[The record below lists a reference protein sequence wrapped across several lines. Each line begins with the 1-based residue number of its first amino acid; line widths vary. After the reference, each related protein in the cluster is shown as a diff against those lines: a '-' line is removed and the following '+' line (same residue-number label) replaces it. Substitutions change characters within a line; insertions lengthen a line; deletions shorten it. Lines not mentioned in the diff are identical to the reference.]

1 MLSADSPPL
10 PLLPVCLP
18 SGPEIGWPAFS
29 APRRRLLLAL
39 AAPLLAALLLALAL
53 GGLVRR
59 DVARQHGAATAAL
72 AEALARSPG
81 DLGQRLAQLPAWAA
95 AGGWRRAELHDGA
108 GQPLGHHQGLTSATD
123 APAWF
128 EALMHLPD
136 QPSPRGLQVDG
147 RVLLV
152 QAWAD
157 PAPTLAVLWHAL
169 QVLALAAPGAMLA
182 VAVLFARQSTR
193 LRRAVA
199 DTLAQ
204 TERLGDA
211 GYSPLSHPAVPELV
225 PLAQGLDRLH
235 ERLRALFALQATQLE
250 ALRLQAHHDPLT
262 GLANRRHF
270 IASLDALLCGDD
282 APSAATL
289 VLLRLVDLAGMN
301 QRLGRRSADRVLQA
315 VAQLLQNYPQR
326 VANCLIG
333 RLDGGDFALLLPTG
347 GLAGETAQALRAA
360 VTVGLASVDPSARL
374 AAVAV
379 ELRLPLAAEQAVSQA
394 ESALRATGSP
404 APEAAADP
412 VTETDTA
419 APSPMDTPATAGA
432 SIPSPESPADDEGSG
447 WHRRL
452 MRALSQG
459 RVRLGAYPVCTP
471 DGRTLLLDSPLRVQ
485 LSQGG
490 PYEPAARWLAQAVR
504 SQLSV
509 AIDERALMLA
519 LAAIARDGQARC
531 INIAAASVASNVFV
545 ESITRRLSAAPEAAC
560 RLWIDLPETLC
571 VEAPQR
577 VRELS
582 RRWRPLGVM
591 LGLEHAGAA
600 LSSDRAL
607 PDLGLDCVRIDARYV
622 NGIAQADA
630 ADARRYLQ
638 GLVQL
643 VQGVGLSVTAEGVR
657 AAEDL
662 DVLWSLGFDAATG
675 PAVQP
680 LAAPAAA

>member
-10 PLLPVCLP
+10 PVLPAWPAVEPGTRMPAL
-18 SGPEIGWPAFS
+18 SGPQ
-29 APRRRLLLAL
+29 RRLLLAL

-59 DVARQHGAATAAL
+59 DVARQHAAATAAL
-72 AEALARSPG
+72 AEALARAPG
-81 DLGQRLAQLPAWAA
+81 GLTERLAQLPGWALAAGWPLAELRDGDGRLLARSRHDAA
-95 AGGWRRAELHDGA
+95 AAA
-108 GQPLGHHQGLTSATD
+108 V
-123 APAWF
+123 PAWF
-128 EALMHLPD
+128 QAALQLPAE
-136 QPSPRGLQVDG
+136 PAPRGLQVAG

-157 PAPTLAVLWHAL
+157 PAHGLGLLWRALHVL
-169 QVLALAAPGAMLA
+169 VLAAMAAMLA
-182 VAVLFARQSTR
+182 VAVLFARQRAR
-193 LRRAVA
+193 LRQAVA

-211 GYSPLSHPAVPELV
+211 GYQPLHHPAVPELS

-250 ALRLQAHHDPLT
+250 ALRLQAHHDLLT

-270 IASLDALLCGDD
+270 TAALEALLCADS
-282 APSAATL
+282 APPRMTL
-289 VLLRLVDLAGMN
+289 VMLRLVDLAGIN
-301 QRLGRRSADRVLQA
+301 QRLGRRSADRVLQS
-315 VAQLLQNYPQR
+315 VAQVLLNYPQR
-326 VANCLIG
+326 VAHCLIG
-333 RLDGGDFALLLPTG
+333 RLDGGDFALLLPAG
-347 GLAGETAQALRAA
+347 GVAADTTRALRHAVSAGLQAVDPAARVVATALELRSMQAAELVLAQAEAALRQADAA
-360 VTVGLASVDPSARL
+360 AAGLL
-374 AAVAV
+374 AAPPPADVADAASGAGS
-379 ELRLPLAAEQAVSQA
+379 EQLAHDD
-394 ESALRATGSP
+394 ESA
-404 APEAAADP
+404 
-412 VTETDTA
+412 
-419 APSPMDTPATAGA
+419 
-432 SIPSPESPADDEGSG
+432 G

-459 RVRLGAYPVCTP
+459 RVRLGEFAVCTP
-471 DGRTLLLDSPLRVQ
+471 DGRTLMLDSPLRVQ
-485 LSQGG
+485 LVAGG
-490 PYEPAARWLAQAVR
+490 AYEPAARWLAQAVR
-504 SQLSV
+504 SQLSM

-531 INIAAASVASNVFV
+531 INIAAASVASGVFV
-545 ESITRRLSAAPEAAC
+545 DAVTRRLAAAPEAAS
-560 RLWIDLPETLC
+560 RLWVDLPESLA

-591 LGLEHAGAA
+591 LGLEHAGDAVSPA
-600 LSSDRAL
+600 QGL

-622 NGIAQADA
+622 NGIAAAEA

-680 LAAPAAA
+680 LPATAAA

>member
-10 PLLPVCLP
+10 PLLPAWPGAGAAAGLP
-18 SGPEIGWPAFS
+18 PLS

-72 AEALARSPG
+72 AEALVRSPG
-81 DLGQRLAQLPAWAA
+81 GLAQRLAQLPGWAA
-95 AGGWRRAELHDGA
+95 AGGWRQARVHDGA
-108 GQPLGHHQGLTSATD
+108 GRPLAGHHGLAAASAV
-123 APAWF
+123 PLWF
-128 EALMHLPD
+128 EAVMHLPAE
-136 QPSPRGLQVDG
+136 PSPRGLQVEG
-147 RVLLV
+147 QVLLV

-157 PAPTLAVLWHAL
+157 PAPALAMLWHGL

-182 VAVLFARQSTR
+182 VAVLFARQRAR

-211 GYSPLSHPAVPELV
+211 GYRPLSHPAVPELA
-225 PLAQGLDRLH
+225 PLAEGLDRLH

-250 ALRLQAHHDPLT
+250 AMRLQAHHDLLT

-270 IASLDALLCGDD
+270 MASLDAWLCGDG
-282 APSAATL
+282 APASATL
-289 VLLRLVDLAGMN
+289 VLLRLADLAGMN
-301 QRLGRRSADRVLQA
+301 QRLGRASADRVLQA
-315 VAQLLQNYPQR
+315 VAQVLQNYPEH
-326 VANCLIG
+326 VAHCLIG
-333 RLDGGDFALLLPTG
+333 RLDGGDFALLLPT
-347 GLAGETAQALRAA
+347 AGVADETAQALRAA
-360 VTVGLASVDPSARL
+360 VTAGLATVDPSARL
-374 AAVAV
+374 LAAAV
-379 ELRLPLAAEQAVSQA
+379 ELRLPLAAEQAVAQA
-394 ESALRATGSP
+394 EAALRAVEHP
-404 APEAAADP
+404 AAGPGLAATP
-412 VTETDTA
+412 QMPQTPGVETPDA
-419 APSPMDTPATAGA
+419 VAPSA
-432 SIPSPESPADDEGSG
+432 SASASASEDDDGSG

-545 ESITRRLSAAPEAAC
+545 DSITRRLSAAPEAAC
-560 RLWIDLPETLC
+560 RLWIDLPETLGA
-571 VEAPQR
+571 EAPQR

-591 LGLEHAGAA
+591 LGLEHAGGL
-600 LSSDRAL
+600 LSADRAL

-622 NGIAQADA
+622 NGIAAADA

-680 LAAPAAA
+680 LQAATEA